1 MDEEIFLKIF
11 VAVLDGFAVF
21 CTFAELK
28 IKIKDYRDL
37 NRIEHKRFVEESC
50 YANRND
56 PEIYYY
62 FVKTLSLHCA
72 GF

>member
-1 MDEEIFLKIF
+1 MGGWVEFFLKNF
-11 VAVLDGFAVF
+11 VVVLDVFFVF

-37 NRIEHKRFVEESC
+37 NRIKHKRFVQESC

-62 FVKTLSLHCA
+62 LLKH
-72 GF
+72 

>member
-1 MDEEIFLKIF
+1 MILRF
-11 VAVLDGFAVF
+11 F

-37 NRIEHKRFVEESC
+37 NRIKHKRFVQESC

-62 FVKTLSLHCA
+62 FVKH
-72 GF
+72 